1 MRSEFLPDDL
11 IYKLLPATLSEISAC
26 VPKVSPDAVANRL
39 VQMKTNGLV
48 TERCLMFFK
57 QEQEQEQEQDDE
69 QVSDRSKRR

>member
-11 IYKLLPATLSEISAC
+11 IYELLPATLSEISAF

-48 TERCLMFFK
+48 SERCLMFFK
-57 QEQEQEQEQDDE
+57 QEQEQDDE